1 MTGPRSARAPARQR
15 ASSAAGARPP
25 GAAAPGPAPRPYDL
39 PPDQPAEEVSRPAAS
54 GPVRGQGPHEAYAG
68 IVLVLQGGGALGSYQ
83 GGVFQGLDEAGIRP
97 NWVAGISIGSLNA
110 ALIAGNP
117 PEHRVARLRAFWEH
131 ISRQPWWPPLAQP
144 AGPLAAGLPDGWRQ
158 WLTQLEATRAL
169 AEGQNGF
176 FMPRFPW
183 PPVWPGL
190 GDARRASWYDTTP
203 LRETLLEFADF
214 ERINHPKEMRVS
226 VGAVQVRTG
235 NFKYFDNTERRL
247 TPEHFMASG
256 ALPPGFP
263 AVEIDGEA
271 YWDGGL
277 VSNTPLLH
285 VLQSQPRRDMLVF
298 QVDLWSAR
306 GHVPTTMTEVAE
318 RQKEIQFSSR
328 TRMITDYMEEQ
339 QLYRKRI
346 ADLLALLP
354 PAQQR
359 TEAAR
364 QAAELA
370 CNRRVNVVQMIYQDK
385 PYETDSKDYV
395 FGRMALDDHWGAG
408 RADIEHTLEHPQ
420 WLRMPGE
427 DKPFVTHDIHRLSR
441 ARRS

>member
-1 MTGPRSARAPARQR
+1 MTTARPARRPAPPRKPRS
-15 ASSAAGARPP
+15 
-25 GAAAPGPAPRPYDL
+25 
-39 PPDQPAEEVSRPAAS
+39 SRPATPPYELPRSQPAREVAAPAAQA
-54 GPVRGQGPHEAYAG
+54 GQGAARGQAPHQAYAG

-83 GGVFQGLDEAGIRP
+83 AGVYQGLNEAGIRP
-97 NWVAGISIGSLNA
+97 NWVAGISIGALNA
-110 ALIAGNP
+110 AIIAGNP
-117 PEHRVARLRAFWEH
+117 PETRVAQLRAFWEH
-131 ISRQPWWPPLAQP
+131 ISRQPWWPPLGGAAGQP
-144 AGPLAAGLPDGWRQ
+144 AEALPDGWRL

-190 GDARRASWYDTTP
+190 GDARRASWYDTSP
-203 LRETLLEFADF
+203 LRDTLLRFADF
-214 ERINHPKEMRVS
+214 DRINHPKEMRVS

-235 NFKYFDNTERRL
+235 NFSYFDNTERTL
-247 TPEHFMASG
+247 APEHFMASG

-263 AVEIDGEA
+263 AVEIEGEP

-306 GHVPTTMTEVAE
+306 GQVPTTMTEVAE

-328 TRMITDYMEEQ
+328 TRMITDYMREQ
-339 QLYRKRI
+339 QLYRKHM

-354 PAQQR
+354 PGQKR

-364 QAAELA
+364 KAAELA

-395 FGRMALDDHWGAG
+395 FGRMALHDHWGAG
-408 RADIEHTLEHPQ
+408 LTDLRHTLEHPG
-420 WLRMPGE
+420 WLAMPDE
-427 DKPFVTHDIHRLSR
+427 DRPFVTHDVHRKAGTGR
-441 ARRS
+441 A